1 MSDDRGFIRRATHVD
16 PPNVVEFPRTGGAPP
31 PEPPDEWVDEP
42 WDDGGDEPPRRR
54 KPKLK
59 WLRVICIA
67 LGLSVLALISF
78 VFGMIL
84 AVSRD
89 LPQLENRSEFQ
100 HAKNSILLDL
110 HGKPIGVL
118 SRQNR
123 ILVNANQISQ
133 SMKHAIIAI
142 EDKRFYTNEGFDIQG
157 VARAVV
163 SDVFGSGPTQGAST
177 ITQQFVKNALR
188 AQGNR
193 TIFEKMREAAL
204 AYHLTRKWSKQKILT
219 EYLNSVYFGNGAYG
233 VEQAARTYF
242 YNYANDPCAQPQAT
256 RTCASQITPV
266 QGATIAGML
275 ASPSGYDPLEHPRA
289 AKRRRNLVLRN
300 MAQQHYVSETYYQ
313 QHRND
318 SMPTSSTVK
327 LPREKSQ
334 APYFADWVR
343 QQVINRYGAQRALE
357 GGLKIH
363 TTIDMPLQQAA
374 QQAIQEHLSGIGP
387 SAAIVAID
395 NRTGEVRAMAQGPIP
410 GDLSDPN
417 AVDAAYDKSPF
428 NLSSQS
434 ERQPGS
440 SFKPFVLAEALKQ
453 GVSPESE
460 WASKKKVFTVPHTRG
475 KERFVVNNFDNA
487 YAGTSTLA
495 RALTFSDNSVFAEVG
510 IKVGTKKIARLAR
523 RMGIRTPVST
533 NYAISLGGLKQGVS
547 PLDMA
552 HAYETF
558 SRDGK
563 ETTGTLGAA
572 KRGPVGITQVNGANG
587 KTLTRNRRE
596 QRRVLSPDVAR
607 TTTSIMET
615 VVSEGTAK
623 NAQLDG
629 FAAGKTG
636 TTENYGDA
644 WFIGFD
650 THYTVAVWVGYPN
663 GIKPMRTEY
672 GGSPVEG
679 GTYPADI
686 WHDFMD
692 SARGIFAQRH
702 PNADLSKADGEPASY
717 DGGGPGTSYSTD
729 TGSGD
734 TGSGDTSGSGD
745 TGSGDTSG
753 SGDTG
758 GGGGGGTGDTGGGG
772 GGDTGGGGATGG
784 GGGGGGGDTG
794 AGTGDTG
801 GGGGD
806 TGAGTGD
813 TGGGG
818 GGGDTGGGGG
828 GGGGTA
834 GGTGAG

>member
-1 MSDDRGFIRRATHVD
+1 MSDDRGLIRRATRVD
-16 PPNVVEFPRTGGAPP
+16 PPNVIEFPRTGAPP
-31 PEPPDEWVDEP
+31 PEPPDAWVDDP
-42 WDDGGDEPPRRR
+42 RWDDDDGGEPPESSPP

-59 WLRVICIA
+59 WLRVVLIL
-67 LGLSVLALISF
+67 LGLGVLALISF
-78 VFGMIL
+78 VFGMIVS
-84 AVSRD
+84 VSRD
-89 LPQLENRSEFQ
+89 LPQLENRSEFK
-100 HAKNSILLDL
+100 HAKNSVLLDL
-110 HGKPIGVL
+110 HGKPIGLL

-123 ILVNANQISQ
+123 ILVNANQISPA
-133 SMKHAIIAI
+133 MKHAIIAI
-142 EDKRFYTNEGFDIQG
+142 EDKRFYSNEGFDIQG

-163 SDVFGSGPTQGAST
+163 ADVFGSGPTQGGST

-242 YNYANDPCAQPQAT
+242 YNYANDPCTQPGAA
-256 RTCASQITPV
+256 RTCASLVTPI
-266 QGATIAGML
+266 QGATIAGMV
-275 ASPSGYDPLEHPRA
+275 ASPSGYDPLEHPRT

-300 MAQQHYVSETYYQ
+300 MAEQHYIPASYYQ

-318 SMPTSSTVK
+318 SMPTAATVK

-334 APYFADWVR
+334 APYFTDWVR
-343 QQVINRYGAQRALE
+343 QQVINRFGAQRALE

-363 TTIDMPLQQAA
+363 TTIDIPLQQAA
-374 QQAIQEHLSGIGP
+374 QEVIQEHLSGIGP
-387 SAAIVAID
+387 SAALVAID
-395 NRTGEVRAMAQGPIP
+395 NRTGEVRAMAQGPVP
-410 GDLSDPN
+410 DDLSNPN
-417 AVDAAYDKSPF
+417 AVDEAYDKTPF
-428 NLSSQS
+428 NLSSESQ
-434 ERQPGS
+434 RQPGS

-453 GVSPESE
+453 GVSPDSV
-460 WASKKKVFTVPHTRG
+460 WASRKKVFTVPHTHG
-475 KERFVVNNFDNA
+475 EEKFVVSNFDNN
-487 YAGTSTLA
+487 YAGESTLA

-510 IKVGTKKIARLAR
+510 IKVGTPKVARLAR
-523 RMGIRTPVST
+523 KMGIRTPVSH

-558 SRDGK
+558 ARNGK
-563 ETTGTLGAA
+563 ATTGTLGAA
-572 KRGPVGITQVNGANG
+572 KRGPVGITEVDGSNG
-587 KTLTRNRRE
+587 KPIVRNRRK
-596 QRRVLSPDVAR
+596 QRRVLSNDVAQ
-607 TTTSIMET
+607 TATSIMET

-623 NAQLDG
+623 NAELDG

-636 TTENYGDA
+636 TTENFGDA

-686 WHDFMD
+686 WHDFMEQ
-692 SARGIFAQRH
+692 ARGIFVQRH
-702 PNADLSKADGEPASY
+702 PNADLTKAPGEPPSY
-717 DGGGPGTSYSTD
+717 DGSGNGDFGTGVGSGDTSGAGTGD
-729 TGSGD
+729 TGVGSGDTGGGD
-734 TGSGDTSGSGD
+734 TGSGDT
-745 TGSGDTSG
+745 
-753 SGDTG
+753 
-758 GGGGGGTGDTGGGG
+758 GGGGGTGDTGGG
-772 GGDTGGGGATGG
+772 
-784 GGGGGGGDTG
+784 
-794 AGTGDTG
+794 GTGDTG

-806 TGAGTGD
+806 TGAGATGGGGD
-813 TGGGG
+813 TGAGATGGG

-828 GGGGTA
+828 GTA

>member
-1 MSDDRGFIRRATHVD
+1 MSDDRGLIRRATHVD
-16 PPNVVEFPRTGGAPP
+16 PPNVIEFPRPGAPP
-31 PEPPDEWVDEP
+31 PEPPEDWPADESWGDG
-42 WDDGGDEPPRRR
+42 DGGEPPRPP

-59 WLRVICIA
+59 WLRVICIV
-67 LGLSVLALISF
+67 LGLGVLALISF
-78 VFGMIL
+78 VFGMIVS
-84 AVSRD
+84 VSRD
-89 LPQLENRSEFQ
+89 LPQLENRSEFK
-100 HAKNSILLDL
+100 HAKNSVLVDL
-110 HGKPIGVL
+110 HGKPIGLL

-123 ILVNANQISQ
+123 ILVNANQISPA
-133 SMKHAIIAI
+133 MKHAIIAI
-142 EDKRFYTNEGFDIQG
+142 EDKRFSSDEGFDIQG

-242 YNYANDPCAQPQAT
+242 YNYANDPCTQPQAP
-256 RTCASQITPV
+256 RTCASLVTPI
-266 QGATIAGML
+266 QGATIAGMV
-275 ASPSGYDPLEHPRA
+275 ASPSGYDPLEHPRT
-289 AKRRRNLVLRN
+289 AKRRRNLVLKD
-300 MAQQHYVSETYYQ
+300 MAEQHYIPQSYYE
-313 QHRND
+313 QHRTD
-318 SMPTSSTVK
+318 SMPTDATVK
-327 LPREKSQ
+327 LPRERSQ
-334 APYFADWVR
+334 APYFTDWIR
-343 QQVINRYGAQRALE
+343 QQVIDRFGAERALE

-374 QQAIQEHLSGIGP
+374 QQVIQEHLSGIGP
-387 SAAIVAID
+387 SASLVAID

-417 AVDAAYDKSPF
+417 AVDAAYDKTPF
-428 NLSSQS
+428 NLSSESQ
-434 ERQPGS
+434 RQPGS

-453 GVSPESE
+453 GVSPDSV
-460 WASKKKVFTVPHTRG
+460 WASRKKTFTVPNTHG
-475 KERFVVNNFDNA
+475 KEKFVVNNFDNN
-487 YAGTSTLA
+487 YAGESTLA

-510 IKVGTKKIARLAR
+510 IKAGTRKVARLAR
-523 RMGIRTPVST
+523 KMGIRTPVSH

-558 SRDGK
+558 ARSGK
-563 ETTGTLGAA
+563 ATTGTLSAA
-572 KRGPVGITQVNGANG
+572 KRGPVGITQVDGTNG
-587 KTLTRNRRE
+587 KPLVRNHRQ
-596 QRRVLSPDVAR
+596 QRRVVSNDVAR
-607 TTTSIMET
+607 TATSIMET
-615 VVSEGTAK
+615 VVNEGTAK
-623 NAQLDG
+623 SAQLDG

-663 GIKPMRTEY
+663 GIRPMKTEY

-692 SARGIFAQRH
+692 QARGIFAQRH
-702 PNADLSKADGEPASY
+702 PNADLTKAPGEPPSY
-717 DGGGPGTSYSTD
+717 DGS
-729 TGSGD
+729 GSDFSGS
-734 TGSGDTSGSGD
+734 TGSGDTSGTGTGDTSGGSGGTGD
-745 TGSGDTSG
+745 TGGGGGTG

-758 GGGGGGTGDTGGGG
+758 GGSGGGGTGDTGGGG
-772 GGDTGGGGATGG
+772 GT
-784 GGGGGGGDTG
+784 GGGGDTG
-794 AGTGDTG
+794 AGATG

-806 TGAGTGD
+806 TGAGA

-818 GGGDTGGGGG
+818 GT
-828 GGGGTA
+828 

>member
-1 MSDDRGFIRRATHVD
+1 MSDDRGLIRRATHVD

-31 PEPPDEWVDEP
+31 ASPPDEWLDDG
-42 WDDGGDEPPRRR
+42 WDDGDSGDEPPRRP

-59 WLRVICIA
+59 WLRLICIL
-67 LGLSVLALISF
+67 LGLGVLALISF
-78 VFGMIL
+78 VFGMFI

-89 LPQLENRSEFQ
+89 LPELENRTAFQ
-100 HAKNSILLDL
+100 HAKNSVVVDL
-110 HGKPIGVL
+110 HGKPVGVL

-123 ILVNANQISQ
+123 ILVDANQISP

-163 SDVFGSGPTQGAST
+163 ADVFGSGPTQGGST

-242 YNYANDPCAQPQAT
+242 YNYANDPCTQPQAA
-256 RTCASQITPV
+256 RTCASLLTPV
-266 QGATIAGML
+266 QGATIAGMV

-300 MAQQHYVSETYYQ
+300 MAEQHYITQSYYD
-313 QHRND
+313 QHRDD
-318 SMPTSSTVK
+318 SMPTASTVK
-327 LPREKSQ
+327 LPREKSR
-334 APYFADWVR
+334 APYFTDWVR
-343 QQVINRYGAQRALE
+343 QQVIDRFGAQRALE

-363 TTIDMPLQQAA
+363 TSLDLDLQNAA
-374 QQAIQEHLSGIGP
+374 QEVIQEHLGGVGP
-387 SAAIVAID
+387 SASVVAID
-395 NRTGEVRAMAQGPIP
+395 NRTGEVRAMAQGPVD

-440 SFKPFVLAEALKQ
+440 PFKPFVLAEALKQ
-453 GVSPESE
+453 GISPDSV
-460 WASKKKVFTVPHTRG
+460 WASKKKIFTVPGTRG
-475 KERFVVNNFDNA
+475 REHFVVNNFDNN
-487 YAGTSTLA
+487 YAGDSTLA
-495 RALTFSDNSVFAEVG
+495 RALTYSDNSVFAEVG
-510 IKVGTKKIARLAR
+510 INVGTRKVARLAR
-523 RMGIRTPVST
+523 RMGIRSPVSH
-533 NYAISLGGLKQGVS
+533 NYAIALGGLRQGVS

-558 SRDGK
+558 ARNGK
-563 ETTGTLGAA
+563 ETFGTLGAP
-572 KRGPVGITQVNGANG
+572 KRGPVGVTEVDGPNG
-587 KTLTRNRRE
+587 KTIVRNHRE
-596 QRRVLSPDVAR
+596 QRRVISDGVAR
-607 TTTSIMET
+607 SATSIMET
-615 VVSEGTAK
+615 VLTEGTAK
-623 NAQLDG
+623 GAELDG

-650 THYTVAVWVGYPN
+650 THYTVAVWVGYPD
-663 GIKPMRTEY
+663 GIKPMKTEY

-679 GTYPADI
+679 GTYPAEI
-686 WHDFMD
+686 WQDFMQR
-692 SARGIFAQRH
+692 ARDIFLQRH
-702 PNADLSKADGEPASY
+702 PNADLTNTDGEPPSY
-717 DGGGPGTSYSTD
+717 DGSGPTGDTSSGGA
-729 TGSGD
+729 GD
-734 TGSGDTSGSGD
+734 TGT
-745 TGSGDTSG
+745 
-753 SGDTG
+753 GDTG
-758 GGGGGGTGDTGGGG
+758 GGDTGTGDTGAGDTGGGG
-772 GGDTGGGGATGG
+772 GGDTGAGDTGG
-784 GGGGGGGDTG
+784 GGGDDTGAGDTGGGGADTGAGDTGGGSDTGAGTGGGDTG
-794 AGTGDTG
+794 AGT
-801 GGGGD
+801 
-806 TGAGTGD
+806 
-813 TGGGG
+813 
-818 GGGDTGGGGG
+818 
-828 GGGGTA
+828 GGGTA

>member
-1 MSDDRGFIRRATHVD
+1 MSDDRGLIRRATHVD

-31 PEPPDEWVDEP
+31 PSPPDEWLDDG
-42 WDDGGDEPPRRR
+42 WDDGDGGDEPPRRP

-59 WLRVICIA
+59 WLRLICIL
-67 LGLSVLALISF
+67 LGLGVLALVSF
-78 VFGMIL
+78 VFGMFI

-89 LPQLENRSEFQ
+89 LPQLENRTEFQ
-100 HAKNSILLDL
+100 HAKNSILVDF

-123 ILVNANQISQ
+123 ILVDANQISQ

-163 SDVFGSGPTQGAST
+163 ADVFGSGPTQGGST

-242 YNYANDPCAQPQAT
+242 YNYANDPCTQPQAA
-256 RTCASQITPV
+256 RTCASLLTPV
-266 QGATIAGML
+266 QGATIAGMV

-289 AKRRRNLVLRN
+289 AKRRRNVVLRN
-300 MAQQHYVSETYYQ
+300 MAEQHYITQSYYD

-318 SMPTSSTVK
+318 SMPRASTVK
-327 LPREKSQ
+327 LPREKSK
-334 APYFADWVR
+334 APYFTDWVR
-343 QQVINRYGAQRALE
+343 QQVIDRFGAQRALE

-363 TTIDMPLQQAA
+363 TSLDLDMQNAA
-374 QQAIQEHLSGIGP
+374 QEVIQEHLGGIGP
-387 SAAIVAID
+387 SASIVAID
-395 NRTGEVRAMAQGPIP
+395 NRTGEVRAMSQGPVD

-417 AVDAAYDKSPF
+417 AVDAAYDKAPF

-453 GVSPESE
+453 GISPDSV
-460 WASKKKVFTVPHTRG
+460 WTSKKKIFTVPHTRG
-475 KERFVVNNFDNA
+475 KEHFVVNNFDNN
-487 YAGTSTLA
+487 YAGDRTLA
-495 RALTFSDNSVFAEVG
+495 QALTYSDNSVFAEVG
-510 IKVGTKKIARLAR
+510 INVGTRKVARLAR
-523 RMGIRTPVST
+523 RMGIRSPVST

-558 SRDGK
+558 SRNGK
-563 ETTGTLGAA
+563 ETTGTLGAP
-572 KRGPVGITQVNGANG
+572 KRGPVGVTEVDGPNG
-587 KTLTRNRRE
+587 KTIVRNHRK
-596 QRRVLSPDVAR
+596 QRRVISDGVAQ
-607 TTTSIMET
+607 TATSIMET
-615 VVSEGTAK
+615 VLTEGTAK
-623 NAQLDG
+623 GAELDG

-679 GTYPADI
+679 GTYPAEI
-686 WHDFMD
+686 WQDFMQR
-692 SARGIFAQRH
+692 ARELFVQRH
-702 PNADLSKADGEPASY
+702 PHADLTNTNGEPPSY
-717 DGGGPGTSYSTD
+717 DGSGPTGETSSG
-729 TGSGD
+729 GSGD
-734 TGSGDTSGSGD
+734 TGTGD
-745 TGSGDTSG
+745 TGAGDT
-753 SGDTG
+753 
-758 GGGGGGTGDTGGGG
+758 GTGDTGA
-772 GGDTGGGGATGG
+772 GDT
-784 GGGGGGGDTG
+784 GGGDTG
-794 AGTGDTG
+794 AGDTGAGDTG

-806 TGAGTGD
+806 TGAGD
-813 TGGGG
+813 TGG
-818 GGGDTGGGGG
+818 GGGDTGAGDTGGGG
-828 GGGGTA
+828 DTGAGTGGGDTGAGTGGGTA